1 MIRAIESE
9 NILAFY
15 NEGMDIIIEFPTE
28 PDKELIESVK
38 QIVKQSEDYAYVDQV
53 QRIVDKL
60 DEDMLRYSLYTI
72 RQRRF

>member
-9 NILAFY
+9 NTLAFY

-28 PDKELIESVK
+28 PDKELVESVK